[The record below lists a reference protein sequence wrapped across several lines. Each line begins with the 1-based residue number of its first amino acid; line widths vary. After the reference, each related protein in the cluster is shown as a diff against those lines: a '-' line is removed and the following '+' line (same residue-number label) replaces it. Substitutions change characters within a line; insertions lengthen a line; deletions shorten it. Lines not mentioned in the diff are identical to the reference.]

1 MTKNE
6 ELMTAILG
14 DPEDDDE
21 NQYDDQYLEE
31 SNQNDQTKQNEKF
44 LDNLRMMEDD
54 NEDQEGS
61 SQHLKT
67 VKEIATEDQ
76 TQ

>member
-1 MTKNE
+1 MTKDE

-31 SNQNDQTKQNEKF
+31 SN
-44 LDNLRMMEDD
+44 
-54 NEDQEGS
+54 
-61 SQHLKT
+61 
-67 VKEIATEDQ
+67 
-76 TQ
+76 